1 MKIRLE
7 NDEYDIKVKA
17 LQAQIENWWD
27 TYYEQLQEEKGTL
40 KIKDLIDLELNWE
53 KYKNVIVLGEIQR
66 DIELSL
72 AKERME
78 AVRVV

>member
-40 KIKDLIDLELNWE
+40 KTKDLIDLELNWE

-66 DIELSL
+66 DIELSV